1 MLKYLLVMYMP
12 EIAEVRTVKKA
23 LKSKLVGRKIKDIIY
38 RYDGIIKSNKEEFRK
53 ILINKTITDVDNYGK
68 WLMIKLG
75 DYTIL
80 SHLRMEGKYYIKP
93 TNEEYEKHEHII
105 FKLDSDY
112 DLRYKDTRKFGVM
125 ILVKTKDI
133 YNTNEISK
141 LGIEPDCDKL
151 TKEYIYNKI
160 HNSNKHIKELLL
172 DQTIINGFG
181 NIYVDEVLF
190 ASKIM
195 PTRLGNNITLEECER
210 IKEEGSRII
219 KKATECGGTTI
230 RSYTSSLGVEG
241 TYQKYLLVHTKEK
254 EKCMICGNIIKKI
267 RVGGRGTYYCDKCQK

>member
-1 MLKYLLVMYMP
+1 MP

-23 LKSKLVGRKIKDIIY
+23 LKDKLIGRKITDIIY
-38 RYDGIIKSNKEEFRK
+38 RYDGIIKSDKNEFKK
-53 ILINKTITDVDNYGK
+53 ILICKTITDIDNFGK
-68 WLMIKLG
+68 WLFIKLG

-93 TNEEYEKHEHII
+93 TDEVYEKHEHII
-105 FKLDSDY
+105 FKLDNNY

-133 YNTNEISK
+133 YKTSEISK
-141 LGIEPDCDKL
+141 LGIEPDSKEL
-151 TKEYIYNKI
+151 TKEYIYDKI
-160 HNSNKHIKELLL
+160 HTSNKTIKELLL

-190 ASKIM
+190 ASSIL
-195 PTRLGNNITLEECER
+195 PTRKGSSISLEECNK

-219 KKATECGGTTI
+219 KKATSCGGTTI

-241 TYQKYLLVHTKEK
+241 TYQKYLKVHTKSK
-254 EKCMICGNIIKKI
+254 EKCPKCGHIIEKI
-267 RVGGRGTYYCDKCQK
+267 HVGGRGTYYCSKCQK

>member
-1 MLKYLLVMYMP
+1 MP

-23 LKSKLVGRKIKDIIY
+23 LKSKLIGRTIKDIIY
-38 RYDGIIKSNKEEFRK
+38 RYDGIIKSDKEEFK
-53 ILINKTITDVDNYGK
+53 NILINKTITDIDNYGK
-68 WLMIKLG
+68 WLMIKLD

-93 TNEEYEKHEHII
+93 TEEVYEKHEHII
-105 FKLDSDY
+105 FKLDNNY

-133 YNTNEISK
+133 YNINEISK
-141 LGIEPDCDKL
+141 LGIEPDSDKL
-151 TKEYIYNKI
+151 TKEYIYDKI
-160 HNSNKHIKELLL
+160 HNSNKQIKELLL

-190 ASKIM
+190 ASKIS
-195 PTRLGNNITLEECER
+195 PTRIGNNITLEECEK